1 MDRNYSLISWRNKC
15 KDWNLKAIIM
25 RNIFESLDILWI
37 KLSKEG
43 LMVEVD
49 GPLNRWREF
58 YNIIKIRKKVV

>member
-1 MDRNYSLISWRNKC
+1 
-15 KDWNLKAIIM
+15 M

-49 GPLNRWREF
+49 GPLNR
-58 YNIIKIRKKVV
+58 